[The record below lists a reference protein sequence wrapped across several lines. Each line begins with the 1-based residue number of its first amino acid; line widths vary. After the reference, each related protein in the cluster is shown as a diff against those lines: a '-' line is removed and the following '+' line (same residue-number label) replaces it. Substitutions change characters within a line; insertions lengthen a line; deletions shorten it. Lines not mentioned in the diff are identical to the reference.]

1 MLEALV
7 LGVLAI
13 LALCAVVA
21 IPLLLIGA
29 VVKVLFFFLLLP
41 FKILKGILAAV
52 AGVALGVGKLFLV
65 FAFLLAVAAL
75 ARTRLGGAFGTNS
88 VHRTSPLGSLVI
100 ATGRSRSSRSNV
112 VRKPLV
118 AGNVWFGGPE
128 QGKLGVLDAGS

>member
-7 LGVLAI
+7 LAVLAI

-29 VVKVLFFFLLLP
+29 VAKVLLFFLLLP

-65 FAFLLAVAAL
+65 FVFLLVAAGLALGAVLLGPLLVLFLFGGAVWLL
-75 ARTRLGGAFGTNS
+75 ARAF
-88 VHRTSPLGSLVI
+88 
-100 ATGRSRSSRSNV
+100 RSRPHN
-112 VRKPLV
+112 
-118 AGNVWFGGPE
+118 GPVPVG
-128 QGKLGVLDAGS
+128 QR